1 MRPSLTLTASPICL
15 LPTPSSH
22 FPTPVGWPTH
32 QPTAATPPRDG
43 VGSHKLRAPES
54 HRTVPSFSHQP
65 RVQGVTWASEVP
77 RTASLGS
84 INLLRAAHRTQRT
97 ILLLDIRFITEGHNS
112 GTAGW
117 QRRMGQGGRE
127 ASLSPER
134 TILPEAPRVHLLGS
148 SPNPVLQGFH
158 VGFFTQP

>member
-1 MRPSLTLTASPICL
+1 MCPGLTLTASPICL

-22 FPTPVGWPTH
+22 SPTPVGCLHINPLLPLCPETASDPT
-32 QPTAATPPRDG
+32 
-43 VGSHKLRAPES
+43 RAPES

-77 RTASLGS
+77 RSASLGS